1 MSKYFLMA
9 PDSIDRIRARTGR
22 KSDDA
27 AALEVVSRLYRLTGH
42 LDRILGD
49 LFARHG
55 LNRGEFGVL
64 SALLHAREPSLTP
77 GRLAAELICSSGAM
91 TNRLDRLEADGLI
104 ERTPDP
110 DDRRGTRISITKAG
124 RLRVQAAAAER
135 DRLDPALVPGLSAA
149 ERRELVKLL
158 RKVLIAHEART
169 ELASAR

>member
-1 MSKYFLMA
+1 MP

-22 KSDDA
+22 KSDDGA
-27 AALEVVSRLYRLTGH
+27 AVEVIGRIYRLTGH
-42 LDRILGD
+42 LDRLLGE

-55 LNRGEFGVL
+55 LTRGEFGVL
-64 SALLHAREPSLTP
+64 SAVTHASEPSLTP

-104 ERTPDP
+104 VRTPDP

-135 DRLDPALVPGLSAA
+135 DRLDPELVPGLSPA
-149 ERRELVKLL
+149 ERRALVTLL
-158 RKVLIAHEART
+158 RKLLAAHEART
-169 ELASAR
+169 ETASAR